1 MAAFALTSTV
11 LTVNSVNYADHV
23 KSCSLVLDAA
33 QLDATDFASGGW
45 TESIGGLKSGTLSV
59 TFNDDVADNDVD
71 EELFDLLGTVVTF
84 ALKAT
89 SSAISTSN
97 PEYQGSVLVTGTAFG
112 GDVGTLAAK
121 TLSWPIT
128 GAVVRDVTP

>member
-23 KSCSLVLDAA
+23 KSCTLVLDAA
-33 QLDATDFASGGW
+33 QLDTTDFASGGW
-45 TESIGGLKSGTLSV
+45 TEAIGGLKSGTLSV

-89 SSAISTSN
+89 SSAVSTSN

-112 GDVGTLAAK
+112 GDVGSLAAK
-121 TLSWPIT
+121 TVSWPIT
-128 GAVVRDVTP
+128 GSITRDVTP